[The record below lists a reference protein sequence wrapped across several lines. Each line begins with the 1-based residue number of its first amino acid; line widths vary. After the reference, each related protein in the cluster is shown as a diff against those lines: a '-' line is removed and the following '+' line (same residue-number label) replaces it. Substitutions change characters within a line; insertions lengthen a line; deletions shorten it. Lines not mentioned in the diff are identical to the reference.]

1 MEMREAILGRQHKD
15 EAPVQWLHWGHRALF
30 AILDQ
35 GLFAGSSFAVNIL
48 LARWVSPES
57 YGAFAIAYSGFL
69 LLGTLHTAIL
79 TTPLLVFGGGEY
91 SEEFGKYLRLL
102 LFVHIGLTAAMS
114 VILAGAAAILSW
126 IGSAAVAQAFLGLAP
141 ATPFI
146 LFICLLR
153 AACYARLR
161 PQWAAASGALY
172 FLMLAAGLY
181 GVYRSHLLSPATAFA
196 VMAVGGLIAGFWLLM
211 LLDPRWWVGLKFPRV
226 YRVRATLRLLRVITD
241 GYVSPQATVERQDRW
256 EPARA
261 LHDHFRFAKWQ
272 SASST
277 TAWLASNLHYF
288 VLSSIAGLGTVA
300 VMRVLD
306 TMLVPYFHYQ
316 TALARLITPV
326 LARRARN
333 PRSELVPYATRII
346 LLWTSQAVIA
356 YIVLRV
362 FAGDVMSLLY
372 GGAYS
377 RYRDLLA
384 WYGLVVVPG
393 AISEVLL
400 DLLQVMVRTD
410 LIFLFQL
417 VSSGCLL
424 VGFLLAAKHGLP
436 GIVSVLIL
444 VSFAVLPLQ
453 MVATHLVL
461 RKAPDRAEAYQPA
474 TRL

>member
-1 MEMREAILGRQHKD
+1 MRAAILGRKTD
-15 EAPVQWLHWGHRALF
+15 EEAMPIRWLNWGTKALF

-35 GLFAGSSFAVNIL
+35 GLFAGSNFAVNIL
-48 LARWVSPES
+48 LARWVSHES
-57 YGAFAIAYSGFL
+57 YGAFAIAYSVFL
-69 LLGTLHTAIL
+69 LLGTFHTAIL
-79 TTPLLVFGGGEY
+79 TAPLLVFGGGEY

-114 VILAGAAAILSW
+114 FILAGAAAALSW
-126 IGSAAVAQAFLGLAP
+126 IGSAAAAQAFLGLAT

-146 LFICLLR
+146 LLIWLLR
-153 AACYARLR
+153 AACYARFR
-161 PQWAAASGALY
+161 PQWATVSSALY
-172 FLMLAAGLY
+172 LLMSVAGLY

-196 VMAVGGLIAGFWLLM
+196 VMAVSGLIAGFWLLM
-211 LLDPRWWVGLKFPRV
+211 LLEPRWWVGLKFSRV
-226 YRVRATLRLLRVITD
+226 YRVRAALRRLRLVTD
-241 GYVSPQATVERQDRW
+241 GYASPQGAAERQNRW

-272 SASST
+272 SASSA
-277 TAWLASNLHYF
+277 TAWLTSNLHYF

-326 LARRARN
+326 LASRARN
-333 PRSELVPYATRII
+333 PRSELLPYATRII

-356 YIVLRV
+356 YVVLRA

-377 RYRDLLA
+377 QHRDLLT
-384 WYGLVVVPG
+384 WYGLIIVP
-393 AISEVLL
+393 AAASEVLFA
-400 DLLQVMVRTD
+400 LLQVMVRTD
-410 LIFLFQL
+410 LIFLCQL
-417 VSSGCLL
+417 LSSGGLL
-424 VGFLLAAKHGLP
+424 AGFLVAAKHGLP
-436 GIVSVLIL
+436 GIVFVLI
-444 VSFAVLPLQ
+444 VVNYAVLPVQ

-461 RKAPDRAEAYQPA
+461 RNARDSAEAYQPA